1 MSLLDFFLFR
11 KKNTAYIAKKRLQV
25 IFQKKKNI
33 IHPKYFFKLKKEIL
47 SIVDKYIK
55 ITPNIITVKT
65 NQKNPNIFILELNM
79 IA

>member
-25 IFQKKKNI
+25 IFSKKNI

-47 SIVDKYIK
+47 SVVDKYIK
-55 ITPNIITVKT
+55 ITPNIINVKT

-79 IA
+79 IT